1 MLNYVE
7 FYNPTKIQNL
17 PKTAKYICHAPFV
30 INSYCYL
37 CTELQCTFNS
47 VTIFLFFFLMKRL
60 YISLVLFLLPFFTLL
75 AKEQEPSVAVVTDV
89 ETYNTI
95 SSDIDAFVR
104 SMAVAGKR
112 GVLIID
118 KSGHPDSIRTQLYR
132 LYKEQNL
139 EGAILVGDIPIPMI
153 RDAHHLTTAFKMS
166 PKRDWKESSVPSDRF
181 YDDFDLEFDY
191 IKQDPDV
198 ELLHYYSLKA
208 GSTQH
213 IQCDIYS
220 SRIKPPLIPGKDK
233 YEIIADYLKKAVA
246 QKNLKKGMS
255 NILYFA
261 GHGYNSESY
270 NARIDEAWALREQ
283 FPFLGKKR
291 GTDLDFINFDFDKFV
306 RNRLKSA
313 LADNKIDLAIL
324 HHHGSTDAQLLGAI
338 PATSMTS
345 EWIDN
350 AKLFFRGKIRG
361 AKDTAEEKKRY
372 MKMYDVP
379 ADWFDDAF
387 EKEAADS
394 TFYASMDINI
404 PDMYG
409 YTSNAKVVIL
419 DACFNGA
426 FCEDDYIAGYWIF
439 NPGQTMVVKAN
450 TVNTLQDTWTNELMG
465 LLNAGVCV
473 GNWAKG
479 QMTLES
485 HLFGDASY
493 SFQNAYP
500 QYDIDKAIVAQRGNN
515 KYWKKL
521 LKCGVVDIQAL
532 ALKTLSENNAV
543 SSEELLSV
551 ERDNE
556 SAVMRLE
563 AFMSLK
569 RRADK
574 SLTDAILLGLDDSY
588 ELTQRLSALTAEKSG
603 DPAMKEAVARYIKD
617 STVSARVYFHLN
629 GMREIYNPTQ
639 YTLDEFKSLN
649 DSRTTLR
656 DKKFIVSAQRNN
668 CNPYCV
674 DEMIKLLQESEDQ
687 EFRVDIAE
695 TLGWYV
701 YSYKKNEIV
710 AKCESL
716 LSQEKNE
723 RVANELTKTINRL
736 KNK

>member
-1 MLNYVE
+1 
-7 FYNPTKIQNL
+7 
-17 PKTAKYICHAPFV
+17 
-30 INSYCYL
+30 
-37 CTELQCTFNS
+37 
-47 VTIFLFFFLMKRL
+47 
-60 YISLVLFLLPFFTLL
+60 
-75 AKEQEPSVAVVTDV
+75 
-89 ETYNTI
+89 
-95 SSDIDAFVR
+95 
-104 SMAVAGKR
+104 
-112 GVLIID
+112 
-118 KSGHPDSIRTQLYR
+118 
-132 LYKEQNL
+132 
-139 EGAILVGDIPIPMI
+139 
-153 RDAHHLTTAFKMS
+153 
-166 PKRDWKESSVPSDRF
+166 
-181 YDDFDLEFDY
+181 
-191 IKQDPDV
+191 
-198 ELLHYYSLKA
+198 
-208 GSTQH
+208 
-213 IQCDIYS
+213 
-220 SRIKPPLIPGKDK
+220 
-233 YEIIADYLKKAVA
+233 
-246 QKNLKKGMS
+246 
-255 NILYFA
+255 
-261 GHGYNSESY
+261 
-270 NARIDEAWALREQ
+270 
-283 FPFLGKKR
+283 
-291 GTDLDFINFDFDKFV
+291 
-306 RNRLKSA
+306 
-313 LADNKIDLAIL
+313 
-324 HHHGSTDAQLLGAI
+324 
-338 PATSMTS
+338 
-345 EWIDN
+345 
-350 AKLFFRGKIRG
+350 
-361 AKDTAEEKKRY
+361 
-372 MKMYDVP
+372 
-379 ADWFDDAF
+379 
-387 EKEAADS
+387 
-394 TFYASMDINI
+394 
-404 PDMYG
+404 
-409 YTSNAKVVIL
+409 
-419 DACFNGA
+419 
-426 FCEDDYIAGYWIF
+426 
-439 NPGQTMVVKAN
+439 VVKAN

-603 DPAMKEAVARYIKD
+603 DPAMKEAVARYMKD

-629 GMREIYNPTQ
+629 GMRDIYNPTQ

-723 RVANELTKTINRL
+723 GVANELTKTINRL